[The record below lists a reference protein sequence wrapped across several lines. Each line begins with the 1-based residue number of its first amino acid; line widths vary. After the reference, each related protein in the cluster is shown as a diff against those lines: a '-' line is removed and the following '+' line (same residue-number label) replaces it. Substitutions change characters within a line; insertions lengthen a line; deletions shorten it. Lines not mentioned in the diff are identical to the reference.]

1 MLELWGRTFRNC
13 DRISRRSVLRI
24 GSLALGGVS
33 LPDVLRRRAFAAP
46 SEKPPANTAVIQ
58 LFLGGGPSQLDTFD
72 LKPHAPADIRGEFH
86 EIATSV
92 PGIRISEHLPRLA
105 AVMDKFAVVRSV
117 THDSSSHLPS
127 SHLMQ
132 TGHIDS
138 NAISGRNV
146 NPSTGSIVA
155 RVRGPISAGLPTYV
169 SVPKP
174 QAFANAGYLGAA
186 YNPFTTDVEPN
197 AENFEVRDLKIPSG
211 ITPVRIASRHGLLR
225 DLDNL
230 RRSLDASGQIAG
242 MDSFTQQAMDLI
254 TSPNAIRAFDIEREP
269 AQVRERYGRSSMGQN
284 LLLARR
290 LVESG
295 VGYVSCLSG
304 GGWDT
309 HVNNF
314 GEQKNVLL
322 PRLDQALSALI
333 TDLYEHGLQHRVL
346 VNVMGEFGRTPKIN
360 NVAGRDHWP
369 GAFCVLM
376 AGGGLRMGQMIGT
389 TDRHGAYP
397 TSRPYSPGDVL
408 ATIYHVLGIDWR
420 QEFHDLAGRPVK
432 ILTDGQPIAELTP

>member
-1 MLELWGRTFRNC
+1 
-13 DRISRRSVLRI
+13 
-24 GSLALGGVS
+24 
-33 LPDVLRRRAFAAP
+33 
-46 SEKPPANTAVIQ
+46 
-58 LFLGGGPSQLDTFD
+58 
-72 LKPHAPADIRGEFH
+72 
-86 EIATSV
+86 
-92 PGIRISEHLPRLA
+92 
-105 AVMDKFAVVRSV
+105 
-117 THDSSSHLPS
+117 
-127 SHLMQ
+127 MQ
-132 TGHIDS
+132 TGYIAP
-138 NAISGRNV
+138 NALSGRNV

-174 QAFANAGYLGAA
+174 QAFAGAGYLGAA
-186 YNPFTTDVEPN
+186 CNPFTTDLEPN
-197 AENFEVRDLKIPSG
+197 AEDFEVRDLEIPSG
-211 ITPVRIASRHGLLR
+211 VTPVRVERRRTLLK

-230 RRSLDASGQIAG
+230 RRSLDASGQITG
-242 MDSFTQQAMDLI
+242 MDAFYQQAMDLI
-254 TSPNAIRAFDIEREP
+254 TSSNAIRAFDIEREP
-269 AQVRERYGRSSMGQN
+269 KQVRERYGRSSMGQN

-290 LVESG
+290 LVEAG
-295 VGYVSCLSG
+295 VSYVSCLSG

-333 TDLYEHGLQHRVL
+333 SDLDERGLSKRVL

-360 NVAGRDHWP
+360 KDAGRDHWP

-376 AGGGLRMGQMIGT
+376 AGGGLQMGQMIGT

-397 TSRPYSPGDVL
+397 TSKPYSPGDIL

-420 QEFHDLAGRPVK
+420 QEFHDLAGRPIK
-432 ILTDGQPIAELTP
+432 ILSEGKPIAELV

>member
-1 MLELWGRTFRNC
+1 MLELWGRSFQNC
-13 DRISRRSVLRI
+13 DRISRRSMLRI
-24 GSLALGGVS
+24 GSLALGGVT
-33 LPDVLRRRAFAAP
+33 LPDLFRRRAIASPQASSP
-46 SEKPPANTAVIQ
+46 TDTAVIQ

-72 LKPHAPADIRGEFH
+72 LKPDAPADIRGEFH
-86 EIATSV
+86 EISTAV

-105 AVMDKFAVVRSV
+105 AVMDKFTVVRSV
-117 THDSSSHLPS
+117 THDNSSHLPS
-127 SHLMQ
+127 SHLIQ
-132 TGHIDS
+132 TGYVAQ
-138 NAISGRNV
+138 NAITGRNM
-146 NPSTGSIVA
+146 NPSTGSVVA
-155 RVRGPISAGLPTYV
+155 RVRGPVTKGLPTYV

-174 QAFANAGYLGAA
+174 QAFAGAGYLGAA

-197 AENFEVRDLKIPSG
+197 ADKFEVRDLKIPAG
-211 ITPVRIASRHGLLR
+211 VTPVRLEQRRSLLQ

-230 RRSLDASGQIAG
+230 RREVDASGQVAG
-242 MDSFTQQAMDLI
+242 MDAFYQQAMDMV
-254 TSPNAIRAFDIEREP
+254 TSPSAIRAFDIRQEP
-269 AQVRERYGRSSMGQN
+269 DQVRERYGRTSMGQN

-290 LVESG
+290 LVEAG
-295 VGYVSCLSG
+295 VSYVSCLSG

-333 TDLYEHGLQHRVL
+333 LDLHERGLQKRVL

-360 NVAGRDHWP
+360 KDAGRDHWP

-376 AGGGLRMGQMIGT
+376 AGGGLNMGQMIGT

-397 TSRPYSPGDVL
+397 TSKPYSPGDVL
-408 ATIYHVLGIDWR
+408 ATIYQVLGINC
-420 QEFHDLAGRPVK
+420 QEEFLDHAGRPIR
-432 ILTDGQPIAELTP
+432 ILGQGNPIAELT